1 MIDLVLVVALRAAAR
16 VDYKTV
22 VVFSSHFVTFFPLQ
36 KNFTERHPSIDTTHA
51 DTRRHAERE
60 RACAWTLYV
69 NGIGKWRQK
78 ITIVIFFSFVFLPQI
93 LPLSLW
99 RFRSPPPLLR
109 LFDDV
114 FARAGTA
121 HDGGESRERVSG
133 DVRVEEHEN

>member
-1 MIDLVLVVALRAAAR
+1 MHIRHLAIDLVLVVAKLRAA
-16 VDYKTV
+16 
-22 VVFSSHFVTFFPLQ
+22 FVTFFPVQ
-36 KNFTERHPSIDTTHA
+36 KNFTYKHPSIDTTHA

-60 RACAWTLYV
+60 S
-69 NGIGKWRQK
+69 
-78 ITIVIFFSFVFLPQI
+78 FSFVFLPQI

-121 HDGGESRERVSG
+121 RDGGESRERVSG

>member
-1 MIDLVLVVALRAAAR
+1 MHIRHLAIDLVLVVAKLRAA
-16 VDYKTV
+16 
-22 VVFSSHFVTFFPLQ
+22 FVTFFPVQ
-36 KNFTERHPSIDTTHA
+36 KNFTYKHPSIDTTHA
-51 DTRRHAERE
+51 DTRRHAERERERE

-78 ITIVIFFSFVFLPQI
+78 ITIVIFFFSFVFLPQI

-121 HDGGESRERVSG
+121 RDGGESRERVSG